1 MADPKEDLYSQND
14 EKQFTRETLHGER
27 AIIGAVI
34 RDNDLMKYAA
44 EHLSP
49 ASFNISEHH
58 HIFAA
63 MSELYKRQVAISKQN
78 IVSEL
83 RSRDNLDASGGEE
96 YVASLDEDVPFRLT
110 AEQDD
115 YVDRF
120 ILVAIGKA
128 TSATALNGDFS
139 AKDVINM
146 YFEKTQKL
154 RELRG
159 WKASPLLDRAD
170 ALVEDTNALLEEDE
184 GFTN

>member
-14 EKQFTRETLHGER
+14 EKQFIKETLHGER

-34 RDNDLMKYAA
+34 QDNGLMKYAA

-49 ASFNISEHH
+49 ASFNIFEHH

-63 MSELYKRQVAISKQN
+63 MSELYKRQAAISKQN

-83 RSRDNLDASGGEE
+83 RLRDALDMAGGEE
-96 YVASLDEDVPFRLT
+96 YVTSLDLDVPFRLT
-110 AEQDD
+110 AEQND

-128 TSATALNGDFS
+128 TSAAALNGDFS

-146 YFEKTQKL
+146 YFDKTQRFK
-154 RELRG
+154 ELKG
-159 WKASPLLDRAD
+159 W
-170 ALVEDTNALLEEDE
+170 ETNPLLEEDK